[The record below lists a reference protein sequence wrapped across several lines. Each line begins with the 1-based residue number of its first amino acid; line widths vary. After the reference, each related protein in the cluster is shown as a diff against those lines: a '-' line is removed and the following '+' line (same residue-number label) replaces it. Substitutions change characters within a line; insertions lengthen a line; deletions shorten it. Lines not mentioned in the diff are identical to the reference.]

1 MNEATTQPSFLST
14 GTQTPHCFPYNS
26 LLSFLQIFIIVPWET
41 HMPWGVFR
49 VHRIALVLFSP
60 FHGFWRLK
68 EAHQTFRARVC
79 SCSCHASASSYSFP
93 LPPPSVFFSSS
104 PFFLFLNIFRLFIYC
119 VYERFACMCVCTLCV
134 YLVPVGVRRSQILEL
149 RLEML

>member
-1 MNEATTQPSFLST
+1 MNEATTQPSFLSS

-26 LLSFLQIFIIVPWET
+26 LLSFFQIFIIVPWET

-79 SCSCHASASSYSFP
+79 SCSCHASASSYSFR

-104 PFFLFLNIFRLFIYC
+104 PFFLFKNIFRFIYLFIECMSVLLACMYARC
-119 VYERFACMCVCTLCV
+119 VYTW
-134 YLVPVGVRRSQILEL
+134 YLWGLEEVRSWN
-149 RLEML
+149 